1 MDDTSHANHAS
12 EPSKSSASAKL
23 EIKESSTDEKGGA
36 SIESKAVTEE
46 KPEEVR
52 RERRTSSY
60 LARRR
65 FVAEEPLNF
74 RRSGYAQ
81 QARSTGR
88 SYASQRGRDPKAS
101 EVETAGYQ
109 VAATDVPTLCTDRRR
124 IRSVFKSQDSSD
136 TKDGQVT
143 IDGRVQETH

>member
-1 MDDTSHANHAS
+1 MDDTSHASHAS

-46 KPEEVR
+46 KPEDVR

-65 FVAEEPLNF
+65 HVW
-74 RRSGYAQ
+74 G
-81 QARSTGR
+81 
-88 SYASQRGRDPKAS
+88 
-101 EVETAGYQ
+101 
-109 VAATDVPTLCTDRRR
+109 
-124 IRSVFKSQDSSD
+124 
-136 TKDGQVT
+136 
-143 IDGRVQETH
+143 